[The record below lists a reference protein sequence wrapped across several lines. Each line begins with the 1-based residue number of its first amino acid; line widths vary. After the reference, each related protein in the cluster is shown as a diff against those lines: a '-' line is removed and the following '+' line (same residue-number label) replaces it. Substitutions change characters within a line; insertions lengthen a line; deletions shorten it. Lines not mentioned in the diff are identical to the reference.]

1 MVKKMKILR
10 ILGFCLMC
18 FAGFNAEAFSIL
30 TRKEDT
36 NTQVLRVA
44 SFPDYFP
51 FGYVSRDLRH
61 SLVLDSVFIKTLEQ
75 YVSQKDY
82 RIERMPFESL
92 NEAMSA
98 LRENGADVFV
108 GAYYASSAFDY
119 LEFVFPA
126 VLVNPVH
133 LMTTPDKIQKLHKLD
148 DLKNMK
154 GIYNAEEYFA
164 DYVKDKLKEMG
175 VEPVASADE
184 AYRQILTGE
193 ADFLLG
199 SYYYNYGKTVE
210 MGLKGYV
217 SFSTK
222 ALWGMPMFIAIS
234 KDMKNAKTVHELF
247 RRLVANPD
255 FAENMKKNL
264 KIIMKEKEEQSQ
276 GVVPPMYVRQVQE
289 NELTPADEL
298 LREAN

>member
-1 MVKKMKILR
+1 MRILR
-10 ILGFCLMC
+10 LFCFCLMC
-18 FAGFNAEAFSIL
+18 FASFDAKAFSVL

-36 NTQVLRVA
+36 NTQVLRVV

-51 FGYVSRDLRH
+51 FGYTSYDSRN
-61 SLVLDSVFIKTLEQ
+61 SLIFNSVFIDTLRE
-75 YVSQKDY
+75 YISLKDY
-82 RIERMPFESL
+82 RIEGMPFETLGKSL
-92 NEAMSA
+92 SA

-108 GAYYASSAFDY
+108 GAYYASSDFNQ

-126 VLVNPVH
+126 VLINPVH

-148 DLKNMK
+148 DLKAMK
-154 GIYNAEEYFA
+154 GIYNKEEHLA
-164 DYVKDKLKEMG
+164 DYVREKLKEMN
-175 VEPVASADE
+175 VEPVSSADE

-210 MGLKGYV
+210 MGLKDYV
-217 SFSTK
+217 SFSTQ
-222 ALWGMPMFIAIS
+222 ALWNMPMFIAIS
-234 KDMKNAKTVHELF
+234 KEMKNAKAVHELF

-255 FAENMKKNL
+255 FAENMKKNMKKL
-264 KIIMKEKEEQSQ
+264 MKEKEENSQ
-276 GVVPPMYVRQVQE
+276 GVVPPMYVRQAQE